1 MQFERI
7 VGDIEPL
14 RAILRHICA
23 HPLHG
28 IELLAP
34 MSPTVLAT
42 VGIEATDMLEMEVPL
57 SDGHERVQLLVTDL
71 GLTVNRIAA
80 ASYRDIL
87 SVEERTLSSQRACSQ
102 HST

>member
-23 HPLHG
+23 HSLHG